1 MPVGRYDQGSRSLN
15 RWNRNEQHMR
25 MDMRIPYITVS
36 WNLQWGRQKR
46 SVNKLVNSDANVD
59 SSKAAGR
66 EQLTVGTNTDT
77 SATMKNAA
85 TEKPLRHFLLHN
97 SLGCS

>member
-66 EQLTVGTNTDT
+66 
-77 SATMKNAA
+77 
-85 TEKPLRHFLLHN
+85 
-97 SLGCS
+97 